1 MKYSSD
7 YLPLEERQRL
17 DQMWANI
24 AGGPNRNIY
33 ANENRGL
40 NSMFRPRDIGQ
51 PITQPATA
59 GLAVMGYHR
68 RPKAGGGYEY
78 HTTGSSTDPL
88 PSGGGWESSRQEW
101 PGNQHLP
108 PQRPS
113 FEDIPERPTEPFPGI
128 TQGPKN
134 LEWNRR
140 HRLYLQEP
148 LPQPPIMPTPSPPTT
163 MPVPQPPVMPTPQP
177 PTTMPTPQPPKIGG
191 GGNFLNRFE
200 RLLDGLEGLVGKL
213 GADGSTPES
222 PFSSGG
228 GGLSDAIETPFTP
241 TQDY

>member
-7 YLPLEERQRL
+7 LPLEERQRL

-78 HTTGSSTDPL
+78 HTTGSSADPL
-88 PSGGGWESSRQEW
+88 PSGGGWESSGQEW
-101 PGNQHLP
+101 PGMIP
-108 PQRPS
+108 PELRYDPGYS
-113 FEDIPERPTEPFPGI
+113 RYPDLERF
-128 TQGPKN
+128 
-134 LEWNRR
+134 
-140 HRLYLQEP
+140 
-148 LPQPPIMPTPSPPTT
+148 PTPPHKPIDPGFETFPMVPKPIDSPRPHKG
-163 MPVPQPPVMPTPQP
+163 PF
-177 PTTMPTPQPPKIGG
+177 GG
-191 GGNFLNRFE
+191 GQGKTFLNRFE

-213 GADGSTPES
+213 GGTPES
-222 PFSSGG
+222 PFSSGEG
-228 GGLSDAIETPFTP
+228 GGLAEVIKTPFTP

>member
-51 PITQPATA
+51 PITQPAMVGA
-59 GLAVMGYHR
+59 AVMGYHR

-148 LPQPPIMPTPSPPTT
+148 LPQPPVMPTPSPPTT
-163 MPVPQPPVMPTPQP
+163 MPTPF
-177 PTTMPTPQPPKIGG
+177 PPKTGG
-191 GGNFLNRFE
+191 PFGGGGKGGNFLGRFE

-213 GADGSTPES
+213 GGSGSTPES
-222 PFSSGG
+222 PFPTGDG
-228 GGLSDAIETPFTP
+228 GGLAEVIKTPFTP